1 MRQKRRNTTRA
12 PLAGLKGDGR
22 SLFAGSPLFLED
34 LRLTAE
40 HPPLATCQKG
50 MPASFLIGRSG
61 ARQRLLQVPGKE
73 VSNTAL
79 PESDRNKSPMV
90 SSMLSTQGFLV
101 MKHLKARKLL

>member
-22 SLFAGSPLFLED
+22 SLFAGPPLFLEA
-34 LRLTAE
+34 LRLTTE

-50 MPASFLIGRSG
+50 TPASFLIGRSG

-73 VSNTAL
+73 FSSTAL
-79 PESDRNKSPMV
+79 PESNWKKSPMV
-90 SSMLSTQGFLV
+90 SSVLSTQGFLV
-101 MKHLKARKLL
+101 MKHLKAGKML